1 MYETLIGGLMGGIF
15 RIIPE
20 CLKFFDAKNERK
32 HELEMQEKAYKFQEL
47 SGKQKMDEIAA
58 ESQAGWNKGALD
70 ALKTAI
76 KGQHVI
82 TGVKWVDGFTS
93 LMRPLITFQWV
104 ILLYPG
110 VIVFTFIMAVH
121 GGTPILDALKTIF
134 GPEEKALVAGI
145 LNFWFLGRVFDKVK

>member
-20 CLKFFDAKNERK
+20 CLKFFDAKNERA
-32 HELEMQEKAYKFQEL
+32 HELSMQQKAFEFQQL
-47 SGKQKMDEIAA
+47 KGNQRLDEITA

-76 KGQHVI
+76 KGQHVQ

-110 VIVFTFIMAVH
+110 VIVFTFVMSVH
-121 GGTPILDALKTIF
+121 GGTPILEALQKIF

>member
-1 MYETLIGGLMGGIF
+1 MYETLIGGAIGGIF

-20 CLKFFDAKNERK
+20 CLKFFDAKNERA
-32 HELEMQEKAYKFQEL
+32 HELDMQKEAYRLQEL

-58 ESQAGWNKGALD
+58 ESQSAWNKGAID

-76 KGQHVI
+76 KGQHVQ
-82 TGVKWVDGFTS
+82 TGVKWVDGFTG

-104 ILLYPG
+104 VVLYPG
-110 VIVFTFIMAVH
+110 VIVFTFVMSIHA
-121 GGTPILDALKTIF
+121 GTPVLDALRTIF
-134 GPEEKALVAGI
+134 GPDEKALVAGI